1 MLSVKEEMVG
11 VCVCGEA
18 AEASQAAGC
27 KHQPSET
34 GGVTQPYFSCVFTK
48 LLKVASASLRL
59 KDFFDL
65 PAFLQIRPCVRGKR
79 SQVRTS
85 VRLLFSTICVQRG
98 KVVVILND

>member
-1 MLSVKEEMVG
+1 MEDAQRGGGDGGCLSVERPR
-11 VCVCGEA
+11 
-18 AEASQAAGC
+18 C

-65 PAFLQIRPCVRGKR
+65 PAFLQMRPCVRGKR
-79 SQVRTS
+79 NQVRTS
-85 VRLLFSTICVQRG
+85 AGILFTTIFVKTG
-98 KVVVILND
+98 EVVVLPNA